1 MKVESKRKIFKWKND
16 LLEDIPESKTKIS
29 SGS

>member
-16 LLEDIPESKTKIS
+16 LLGDIPESKTEIS